1 MFSRF
6 FGTSDGNK
14 KIKKNNQGTSV
25 LENFPNS
32 QSNNNSNNN
41 SNNKNPGTRISAPPI
56 GGPNPFA
63 GIKRKPNNTPVV
75 KVGSK
80 RKSANTKTPVKQ
92 NKTRGAP
99 GKKEAGKVKVGN
111 LKRVATAIN
120 KTQQVQNAQKKSTGR
135 TRKQNMINMDDLVA
149 LYDLYSLML
158 QRRSLVLSDRIK
170 SNKTDNELNA
180 EYVNLMKTQL
190 GKTMYKKIDPLEK
203 IMNFVF
209 KFGGTVNDIM
219 LRNTSQR
226 KEVFNVIE
234 NKYKLRPG
242 STSSTLIT
250 NFKTLNS
257 YASKKGSSIKISTA
271 KNTPGFRRLN
281 ATRNINVLQNNNGIK
296 NLLYGG
302 ELLPKLMT
310 LFRMFEET
318 NDLYSRLTNILKES
332 NNSFRK
338 RELIRLFNL
347 DPSKN
352 IKAIDVLDL
361 LRSRNINAYPMQM
374 LPAPYPGPKH
384 HVMSVASLKKLIN
397 TNVYV
402 GIPSSLQSILFY
414 TDAILLQRNDIKF
427 NSPDGKNVRNKADRP
442 ILRQEPALL
451 KPPEALFNY
460 VMAINRCN
468 TDWRHGGIHCGL
480 VSVGYDEKRG
490 EINPNKIKD
499 NQIALEHMARAY
511 ESNKGNFSYKEMYT
525 LLDRD
530 KYQAISLKGGVPTSI
545 KNDMDENVDEDHF
558 FQSFIYIF
566 GSPSSTNQGIRVDI
580 LKYIS
585 VYAYENGKA
594 AKIPVQRRNNR
605 DKRFVIQT
613 NYENMK
619 QLLTKLY
626 KEPAH
631 GVIGEKY
638 LRKVLETLN
647 KSYKNG
653 LSKEEINRIINDSK
667 TGNITANRKRI
678 WNNIGL
684 KTPPN

>member
-1 MFSRF
+1 MFSGI
-6 FGTSDGNK
+6 FGTSNEN
-14 KIKKNNQGTSV
+14 KKNNRNNRNKST

-32 QSNNNSNNN
+32 QSNNNSIIGNNN
-41 SNNKNPGTRISAPPI
+41 RPNPGARISAPI

-63 GIKRKPNNTPVV
+63 GIKRKPNKTPVV
-75 KVGSK
+75 EVGSK

-92 NKTRGAP
+92 KKQRSVP
-99 GKKEAGKVKVGN
+99 GKKEAGNVKEGN
-111 LKRVATAIN
+111 LKRAATAIN
-120 KTQQVQNAQKKSTGR
+120 KTRQLQSAQKTSTGR
-135 TRKQNMINMDDLVA
+135 IRKPDMINIDDLVS

-158 QRRSLVLSDRIK
+158 QRRSMVLSDRFK
-170 SNKTDNELNA
+170 SNKTDDQLNA

-190 GKTMYKKIDPLEK
+190 GKSMEKKIGNILT

-209 KFGGTVNDIM
+209 RFGGTVNDIM
-219 LRNTSQR
+219 LRNAAQR
-226 KEVFNVIE
+226 KQVFNFIE
-234 NKYKLRPG
+234 NKYKLRPCT
-242 STSSTLIT
+242 TSSTLIT

-257 YASKKGSSIKISTA
+257 IASKKGSSKKISIA

-281 ATRNINVLQNNNGIK
+281 ATRNINVLQNSTGIK

-332 NNSFRK
+332 NNSIRK
-338 RELIRLFNL
+338 KELIRLFNL

-352 IKAIDVLDL
+352 IKAIDVLNL
-361 LRSRNINAYPMQM
+361 LRSRSNAKPMQM

-414 TDAILLQRNDIKF
+414 TDAILLQRNNIKF
-427 NSPDGKNVRNKADRP
+427 NGPNGKNVRNKADRP

-451 KPPEALFNY
+451 KPPEALFNH
-460 VMAINRCN
+460 VMTINRCN
-468 TDWRHGGIHCGL
+468 TNFRHGGIHCGL
-480 VSVGYDEKRG
+480 VSVGYDKSKG
-490 EINPNKIKD
+490 EINEDNIKD
-499 NQIALEHMARAY
+499 NQIALDHMARAY

-525 LLDRD
+525 LLDTD
-530 KYQAISLKGGVPTSI
+530 NYQAISLKGGVPTRI

-566 GSPSSTNQGIRVDI
+566 GSPSSTNQGLRVDI

-585 VYAYENGKA
+585 DFAFKTGRA
-594 AKIPVQRRNNR
+594 AKIPVQRRNNGLN
-605 DKRFVIQT
+605 KRFVIQT

-631 GVIGEKY
+631 KVIGEIK
-638 LRKVLETLN
+638 LRELLEILN

-653 LSKEEINRIINDSK
+653 LSKDEINRIINDSK
-667 TGNITANRKRI
+667 TGNITANRKKI

-684 KTPPN
+684 KSPSN

>member
-1 MFSRF
+1 MFRGI
-6 FGTSDGNK
+6 FGRSDK
-14 KIKKNNQGTSV
+14 SKKNIRNSRNKST

-32 QSNNNSNNN
+32 QSNNNSIINN
-41 SNNKNPGTRISAPPI
+41 SNNNNQGTRISAPN

-63 GIKRKPNNTPVV
+63 GIKRKPNKTPVL
-75 KVGSK
+75 K
-80 RKSANTKTPVKQ
+80 RKSVNDKNTITPVKQ
-92 NKTRGAP
+92 KRRIIP
-99 GKKEAGKVKVGN
+99 GKKEAGNVKEGN
-111 LKRVATAIN
+111 LKRVATGIN
-120 KTQQVQNAQKKSTGR
+120 KTRQLQNAQKKSNR
-135 TRKQNMINMDDLVA
+135 RFRKENMINMDDLVA
-149 LYDLYSLML
+149 LYNVYSLML
-158 QRRSLVLSDRIK
+158 QRRSMVLSDRFK

-190 GKTMYKKIDPLEK
+190 GKTMYNKIGPLEK

-219 LRNTSQR
+219 LRNAAQR
-226 KEVFNVIE
+226 KQVFNIIE

-338 RELIRLFNL
+338 KELIRLFNL

-352 IKAIDVLDL
+352 IKAIDVLNL
-361 LRSRNINAYPMQM
+361 LRSRSNAKPMQM

-384 HVMSVASLKKLIN
+384 HVMSVGSLKKLIN

-414 TDAILLQRNDIKF
+414 TDAILLQRNNIKF
-427 NSPDGKNVRNKADRP
+427 NGPNGKNVRNKADRP

-451 KPPEALFNY
+451 KPPEALFNH
-460 VMAINRCN
+460 VMTINRCN
-468 TDWRHGGIHCGL
+468 TNFRHGGIHCGL
-480 VSVGYDEKRG
+480 VSVGYDKSKG
-490 EINPNKIKD
+490 EINRDKIKD
-499 NQIALEHMARAY
+499 NQIALDHMARAY

-525 LLDRD
+525 LLDTD
-530 KYQAISLKGGVPTSI
+530 NYQAISLKGGVPTSI

-566 GSPSSTNQGIRVDI
+566 GSPSSTNQGLRVDI
-580 LKYIS
+580 LKLIS
-585 VYAYENGKA
+585 DFATKTGTSGIRVQKKNNG
-594 AKIPVQRRNNR
+594 RH
-605 DKRFVIQT
+605 KRFVIQT

-631 GVIGEKY
+631 KVIGEIK
-638 LRKVLETLN
+638 LREVLETLN
-647 KSYKNG
+647 KSYKEG
-653 LSKEEINRIINDSK
+653 LSKDEINRIINDSK
-667 TGNITANRKRI
+667 TGNITANRKKI

-684 KTPPN
+684 KSPSN